1 MPSYFYRDL
10 RRVLP
15 VRAMNTPL
23 IGDRRTGRQR
33 EGYMFDDWTRLY
45 RIGEHGSSN
54 GRSISRLLTDLR
66 PVLSHKGT
74 DDHAPRDRSDAIA

>member
-10 RRVLP
+10 RRFLL

-23 IGDRRTGRQR
+23 IRDRKTGRQR

-45 RIGEHGSSN
+45 RIGEHG
-54 GRSISRLLTDLR
+54 
-66 PVLSHKGT
+66 
-74 DDHAPRDRSDAIA
+74 